1 MESTKLITLKISG
14 LALEKDLL
22 AKVEF
27 SSSQGMQ
34 KDQIELLNELS
45 YSIDS
50 ASYEVLFGNLKG
62 VIAFNKNGTILVSGQ
77 LAPKVI
83 YLLKENLPI

>member
-27 SSSQGMQ
+27 SLSQGMQ
-34 KDQIELLNELS
+34 KDQIELNGLS

-77 LAPKVI
+77 LASKVI